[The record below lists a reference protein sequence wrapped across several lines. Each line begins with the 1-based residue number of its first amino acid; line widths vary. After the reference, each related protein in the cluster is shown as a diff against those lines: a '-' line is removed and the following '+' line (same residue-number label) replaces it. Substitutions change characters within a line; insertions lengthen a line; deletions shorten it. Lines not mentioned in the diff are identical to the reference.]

1 MESQYWNDEV
11 QQSAWLLD
19 YDRRC
24 MLDCADTFQNLA
36 AVMGEMNWE
45 LEQEKTPDDR
55 EELLRRRQ
63 AMESRKQYAAHMRQM
78 AGMLQSVADTSVQ
91 LIRLGGRQEKQIVRA
106 LAGEGIVV
114 EDIYLL
120 RGKEDR
126 LQITIS
132 VRLTKNKSMTVEE
145 IAGYLSVL
153 MDIRLVPQK
162 RNPYFVGEESVSLY
176 FEEEPIF
183 SCLTAAAC
191 ATEETES
198 VSGDSYSF
206 LETDDSV
213 AMILS
218 DGVGS
223 GESAARDSG
232 RIVDLTERILDA
244 GLGPDMAMLFLNG
257 MAGAEGDE
265 NRMATLDLCRIDLY
279 RGECET
285 VKAGGAAGFIKRSDR
300 VEKIQSRQLPAYY
313 ATATQ
318 LAAKAALLSPAF
330 AGIPTAPTADAGT
343 NTDQIATTKFVMTA
357 LSALSSQ
364 GKIVSYSLAQNGYCK
379 WDIGLILQWGM
390 NTIGSRTTRT
400 EAYPLPYSEFC
411 LPIVSGNGY
420 VGGLN
425 YGFGIGVT
433 NFDLT
438 SVTIVNNSEDSSYRW
453 TGYTYIVVGA

>member
-218 DGVGS
+218 GS
-223 GESAARDSG
+223 W
-232 RIVDLTERILDA
+232 
-244 GLGPDMAMLFLNG
+244 F
-257 MAGAEGDE
+257 
-265 NRMATLDLCRIDLY
+265 
-279 RGECET
+279 RGERG
-285 VKAGGAAGFIKRSDR
+285 AGQRQDCRLDGA
-300 VEKIQSRQLPAYY
+300 
-313 ATATQ
+313 
-318 LAAKAALLSPAF
+318 
-330 AGIPTAPTADAGT
+330 
-343 NTDQIATTKFVMTA
+343 
-357 LSALSSQ
+357 
-364 GKIVSYSLAQNGYCK
+364 
-379 WDIGLILQWGM
+379 DIGCG
-390 NTIGSRTTRT
+390 
-400 EAYPLPYSEFC
+400 A
-411 LPIVSGNGY
+411 
-420 VGGLN
+420 
-425 YGFGIGVT
+425 
-433 NFDLT
+433 
-438 SVTIVNNSEDSSYRW
+438 W
-453 TGYTYIVVGA
+453 TGYGDAFFKWDGRRGGGRKPDGDA

>member
-1 MESQYWNDEV
+1 
-11 QQSAWLLD
+11 
-19 YDRRC
+19 
-24 MLDCADTFQNLA
+24 
-36 AVMGEMNWE
+36 MNWE

-176 FEEEPIF
+176 LEEEPIF

-300 VEKIQSRQLPAYY
+300 VEKIQSRQLPLGMSASEDISEKKWQLNSGDLVILVSDGVVQNWPCGDGEYLLEQKIASLNVSSPVDLANLILRY
-313 ATATQ
+313 AIRQ
-318 LAAKAALLSPAF
+318 C
-330 AGIPTAPTADAGT
+330 G
-343 NTDQIATTKFVMTA
+343 
-357 LSALSSQ
+357 
-364 GKIVSYSLAQNGYCK
+364 GKIRDDMTVLVTGIWKNEEREIE
-379 WDIGLILQWGM
+379 DI
-390 NTIGSRTTRT
+390 
-400 EAYPLPYSEFC
+400 E
-411 LPIVSGNGY
+411 
-420 VGGLN
+420 
-425 YGFGIGVT
+425 
-433 NFDLT
+433 
-438 SVTIVNNSEDSSYRW
+438 
-453 TGYTYIVVGA
+453 

>member
-300 VEKIQSRQLPAYY
+300 VEKIQSRQLPLGMSASEDISEKKWQLNSGDLVILVSDGVVQNWPCGDGEYLLEQKIASLNVSSPVDLANLSLRY
-313 ATATQ
+313 AIRQ
-318 LAAKAALLSPAF
+318 C
-330 AGIPTAPTADAGT
+330 G
-343 NTDQIATTKFVMTA
+343 
-357 LSALSSQ
+357 
-364 GKIVSYSLAQNGYCK
+364 GKIRDDMTVLVTGIWKNEEREIE
-379 WDIGLILQWGM
+379 DI
-390 NTIGSRTTRT
+390 
-400 EAYPLPYSEFC
+400 E
-411 LPIVSGNGY
+411 
-420 VGGLN
+420 
-425 YGFGIGVT
+425 
-433 NFDLT
+433 
-438 SVTIVNNSEDSSYRW
+438 
-453 TGYTYIVVGA
+453 

>member
-132 VRLTKNKSMTVEE
+132 VRLTKKKSMTVEE

-213 AMILS
+213 SMILS

-244 GLGPDMAMLFLNG
+244 GRGPDMAMLFLNG

-285 VKAGGAAGFIKRSDR
+285 VKAGGAAGFIKRSNR
-300 VEKIQSRQLPAYY
+300 VEKIQSRQLPLGMSASEDISEKKWQLNSGDLVILVSDGVVQNWPCGDGEYLLEQKNASLNVSSPVDLANLILRY
-313 ATATQ
+313 AIRQ
-318 LAAKAALLSPAF
+318 C
-330 AGIPTAPTADAGT
+330 G
-343 NTDQIATTKFVMTA
+343 
-357 LSALSSQ
+357 
-364 GKIVSYSLAQNGYCK
+364 GKIRDDMTVLVTGIWKNEEREIE
-379 WDIGLILQWGM
+379 DI
-390 NTIGSRTTRT
+390 
-400 EAYPLPYSEFC
+400 E
-411 LPIVSGNGY
+411 
-420 VGGLN
+420 
-425 YGFGIGVT
+425 
-433 NFDLT
+433 
-438 SVTIVNNSEDSSYRW
+438 
-453 TGYTYIVVGA
+453 

>member
-300 VEKIQSRQLPAYY
+300 VEKIQSRQLPLGMSASEDISEKKW
-313 ATATQ
+313 Q
-318 LAAKAALLSPAF
+318 LNSGDLVILVSDGVVQNWPCGDGEYLLEQKIASLNVSSPV
-330 AGIPTAPTADAGT
+330 D
-343 NTDQIATTKFVMTA
+343 
-357 LSALSSQ
+357 
-364 GKIVSYSLAQNGYCK
+364 LAN
-379 WDIGLILQWGM
+379 LILRYAIRQ
-390 NTIGSRTTRT
+390 
-400 EAYPLPYSEFC
+400 C
-411 LPIVSGNGY
+411 
-420 VGGLN
+420 GGK
-425 YGFGIGVT
+425 
-433 NFDLT
+433 
-438 SVTIVNNSEDSSYRW
+438 
-453 TGYTYIVVGA
+453 

>member
-162 RNPYFVGEESVSLY
+162 RNPYFVGWSW
-176 FEEEPIF
+176 F
-183 SCLTAAAC
+183 
-191 ATEETES
+191 
-198 VSGDSYSF
+198 
-206 LETDDSV
+206 
-213 AMILS
+213 
-218 DGVGS
+218 
-223 GESAARDSG
+223 
-232 RIVDLTERILDA
+232 
-244 GLGPDMAMLFLNG
+244 
-257 MAGAEGDE
+257 
-265 NRMATLDLCRIDLY
+265 
-279 RGECET
+279 RGERG
-285 VKAGGAAGFIKRSDR
+285 AGQRQDCRLDGADIGCGAWIGYGD
-300 VEKIQSRQLPAYY
+300 
-313 ATATQ
+313 
-318 LAAKAALLSPAF
+318 AF
-330 AGIPTAPTADAGT
+330 
-343 NTDQIATTKFVMTA
+343 F
-357 LSALSSQ
+357 
-364 GKIVSYSLAQNGYCK
+364 K
-379 WDIGLILQWGM
+379 WDG
-390 NTIGSRTTRT
+390 RRR
-400 EAYPLPYSEFC
+400 
-411 LPIVSGNGY
+411 
-420 VGGLN
+420 GGRKPD
-425 YGFGIGVT
+425 G
-433 NFDLT
+433 D
-438 SVTIVNNSEDSSYRW
+438 
-453 TGYTYIVVGA
+453 A

>member
-300 VEKIQSRQLPAYY
+300 VEKIQSRQLPLGMSASEDISEKKW
-313 ATATQ
+313 Q
-318 LAAKAALLSPAF
+318 LNSGDLVILVSDGVVQNWPCGDGEYLLEQKIASLNVSSPV
-330 AGIPTAPTADAGT
+330 D
-343 NTDQIATTKFVMTA
+343 
-357 LSALSSQ
+357 
-364 GKIVSYSLAQNGYCK
+364 LAN
-379 WDIGLILQWGM
+379 LILRYAIRQRQ
-390 NTIGSRTTRT
+390 NPR
-400 EAYPLPYSEFC
+400 
-411 LPIVSGNGY
+411 
-420 VGGLN
+420 
-425 YGFGIGVT
+425 
-433 NFDLT
+433 
-438 SVTIVNNSEDSSYRW
+438 
-453 TGYTYIVVGA
+453 

>member
-300 VEKIQSRQLPAYY
+300 VEKIQSRQLPLGMSASEDISEKKWQLNSGDLVILVSDGVVQNWPCGDGEYLLEQKIASLNVSSPVDLANLILRY
-313 ATATQ
+313 AIRQ
-318 LAAKAALLSPAF
+318 C
-330 AGIPTAPTADAGT
+330 G
-343 NTDQIATTKFVMTA
+343 
-357 LSALSSQ
+357 
-364 GKIVSYSLAQNGYCK
+364 GKIRDDMTVLVTGIWKNEEREIEDIEEEVSLDKHLRYN
-379 WDIGLILQWGM
+379 
-390 NTIGSRTTRT
+390 
-400 EAYPLPYSEFC
+400 
-411 LPIVSGNGY
+411 
-420 VGGLN
+420 
-425 YGFGIGVT
+425 
-433 NFDLT
+433 
-438 SVTIVNNSEDSSYRW
+438 
-453 TGYTYIVVGA
+453 VGAQRKSKGCRRQQLVFVCP

>member
-1 MESQYWNDEV
+1 M
-11 QQSAWLLD
+11 
-19 YDRRC
+19 
-24 MLDCADTFQNLA
+24 
-36 AVMGEMNWE
+36 
-45 LEQEKTPDDR
+45 
-55 EELLRRRQ
+55 
-63 AMESRKQYAAHMRQM
+63 
-78 AGMLQSVADTSVQ
+78 
-91 LIRLGGRQEKQIVRA
+91 RA

-300 VEKIQSRQLPAYY
+300 VEKIQSRQLPLGMSASEDISKKKWQLNSGDLVILVSDGVVQNWPCGDGEYLLEQKIASLNVSSPVDLANLILRY
-313 ATATQ
+313 AIRQ
-318 LAAKAALLSPAF
+318 C
-330 AGIPTAPTADAGT
+330 G
-343 NTDQIATTKFVMTA
+343 
-357 LSALSSQ
+357 
-364 GKIVSYSLAQNGYCK
+364 GKIRDDMTVLVTGIWKNEEREIE
-379 WDIGLILQWGM
+379 DI
-390 NTIGSRTTRT
+390 
-400 EAYPLPYSEFC
+400 E
-411 LPIVSGNGY
+411 
-420 VGGLN
+420 
-425 YGFGIGVT
+425 
-433 NFDLT
+433 
-438 SVTIVNNSEDSSYRW
+438 
-453 TGYTYIVVGA
+453 

>member
-132 VRLTKNKSMTVEE
+132 VRLTKKKSMTVEE

-213 AMILS
+213 SMILS

-300 VEKIQSRQLPAYY
+300 VEKIQSRQLPLGMSASEDISEKKWQLNSGDLVILVSDGVVQNWPCGDGEYLLEQKIASLNVSSPVDLANLILRY
-313 ATATQ
+313 AIRQ
-318 LAAKAALLSPAF
+318 C
-330 AGIPTAPTADAGT
+330 G
-343 NTDQIATTKFVMTA
+343 
-357 LSALSSQ
+357 
-364 GKIVSYSLAQNGYCK
+364 GKI
-379 WDIGLILQWGM
+379 WDDMTVLV
-390 NTIGSRTTRT
+390 T
-400 EAYPLPYSEFC
+400 
-411 LPIVSGNGY
+411 
-420 VGGLN
+420 
-425 YGFGIGVT
+425 GIWK
-433 NFDLT
+433 NEERE
-438 SVTIVNNSEDSSYRW
+438 IED
-453 TGYTYIVVGA
+453 IE

>member
-300 VEKIQSRQLPAYY
+300 VEKIQSRQLP
-313 ATATQ
+313 
-318 LAAKAALLSPAF
+318 L
-330 AGIPTAPTADAGT
+330 G
-343 NTDQIATTKFVMTA
+343 M
-357 LSALSSQ
+357 SA
-364 GKIVSYSLAQNGYCK
+364 
-379 WDIGLILQWGM
+379 
-390 NTIGSRTTRT
+390 
-400 EAYPLPYSEFC
+400 
-411 LPIVSGNGY
+411 
-420 VGGLN
+420 
-425 YGFGIGVT
+425 
-433 NFDLT
+433 
-438 SVTIVNNSEDSSYRW
+438 SEDISEKKWQLNSGDLVLLVSDGVVQNWPCFVERQL
-453 TGYTYIVVGA
+453 TGRPGKPDFALCNPPVRRQNPG

>member
-244 GLGPDMAMLFLNG
+244 GLGPDMAMLLLNG

-300 VEKIQSRQLPAYY
+300 VEKIQSRQLPLGMSASEDISEKKWQLNSGDLVILVSDGVVQNWPCGDGEYLLEQKIASLNVSSPVDLANLILRY
-313 ATATQ
+313 AIRQ
-318 LAAKAALLSPAF
+318 
-330 AGIPTAPTADAGT
+330 GG
-343 NTDQIATTKFVMTA
+343 
-357 LSALSSQ
+357 
-364 GKIVSYSLAQNGYCK
+364 GKIRDDMTVLVTGIWKNEEREIE
-379 WDIGLILQWGM
+379 DI
-390 NTIGSRTTRT
+390 
-400 EAYPLPYSEFC
+400 E
-411 LPIVSGNGY
+411 
-420 VGGLN
+420 
-425 YGFGIGVT
+425 
-433 NFDLT
+433 
-438 SVTIVNNSEDSSYRW
+438 
-453 TGYTYIVVGA
+453 

>member
-1 MESQYWNDEV
+1 MSAVILKKKGRRKGHAMESQYWNDEV

-300 VEKIQSRQLPAYY
+300 VEKIQSRQLPLGMSASEDISEKKWQLNSGDLVILVSDGVVQNWPCGDGEYLLEQKIASLNVSSPVDLANLILRY
-313 ATATQ
+313 AIRQ
-318 LAAKAALLSPAF
+318 C
-330 AGIPTAPTADAGT
+330 G
-343 NTDQIATTKFVMTA
+343 
-357 LSALSSQ
+357 
-364 GKIVSYSLAQNGYCK
+364 GKIRDDMTVLVTGIWKNEEREIE
-379 WDIGLILQWGM
+379 DI
-390 NTIGSRTTRT
+390 
-400 EAYPLPYSEFC
+400 E
-411 LPIVSGNGY
+411 
-420 VGGLN
+420 
-425 YGFGIGVT
+425 
-433 NFDLT
+433 
-438 SVTIVNNSEDSSYRW
+438 
-453 TGYTYIVVGA
+453 

>member
-300 VEKIQSRQLPAYY
+300 VEKIQSRQLPLGMSASEDISKKKWQLNSGDLVILVSDGVVQNWPCGDGEYLLEQKIASLNVSSPVDLANLILGY
-313 ATATQ
+313 AIRQ
-318 LAAKAALLSPAF
+318 C
-330 AGIPTAPTADAGT
+330 G
-343 NTDQIATTKFVMTA
+343 
-357 LSALSSQ
+357 
-364 GKIVSYSLAQNGYCK
+364 GKIRDDMTVLVTGIWKNEEREIE
-379 WDIGLILQWGM
+379 DI
-390 NTIGSRTTRT
+390 
-400 EAYPLPYSEFC
+400 E
-411 LPIVSGNGY
+411 
-420 VGGLN
+420 
-425 YGFGIGVT
+425 
-433 NFDLT
+433 
-438 SVTIVNNSEDSSYRW
+438 
-453 TGYTYIVVGA
+453 

>member
-206 LETDDSV
+206 LDTDDSV

-279 RGECET
+279 RGGVRDGESW
-285 VKAGGAAGFIKRSDR
+285 R
-300 VEKIQSRQLPAYY
+300 
-313 ATATQ
+313 
-318 LAAKAALLSPAF
+318 
-330 AGIPTAPTADAGT
+330 
-343 NTDQIATTKFVMTA
+343 
-357 LSALSSQ
+357 
-364 GKIVSYSLAQNGYCK
+364 
-379 WDIGLILQWGM
+379 
-390 NTIGSRTTRT
+390 GSRVYQAQRPCG
-400 EAYPLPYSEFC
+400 E
-411 LPIVSGNGY
+411 
-420 VGGLN
+420 
-425 YGFGIGVT
+425 
-433 NFDLT
+433 
-438 SVTIVNNSEDSSYRW
+438 NSEQAAAARH
-453 TGYTYIVVGA
+453 VGVRGHQ

>member
-244 GLGPDMAMLFLNG
+244 GLGPDMAMLFFKMGGRRGGGTKTGWRRLIC
-257 MAGAEGDE
+257 AGLIFD
-265 NRMATLDLCRIDLY
+265 

-300 VEKIQSRQLPAYY
+300 CGEIQSRQLP
-313 ATATQ
+313 
-318 LAAKAALLSPAF
+318 L
-330 AGIPTAPTADAGT
+330 G
-343 NTDQIATTKFVMTA
+343 M
-357 LSALSSQ
+357 SA
-364 GKIVSYSLAQNGYCK
+364 
-379 WDIGLILQWGM
+379 
-390 NTIGSRTTRT
+390 
-400 EAYPLPYSEFC
+400 
-411 LPIVSGNGY
+411 
-420 VGGLN
+420 
-425 YGFGIGVT
+425 
-433 NFDLT
+433 
-438 SVTIVNNSEDSSYRW
+438 SEDISEKS
-453 TGYTYIVVGA
+453 GS

>member
-300 VEKIQSRQLPAYY
+300 VEKIQSRQLPLGMSASEDISEKKWQLNSGDLVILVSDGVVQNWPCGDGEYLLEQKIASLNVSSPVDLANLILRY
-313 ATATQ
+313 AIRQ
-318 LAAKAALLSPAF
+318 CS
-330 AGIPTAPTADAGT
+330 
-343 NTDQIATTKFVMTA
+343 
-357 LSALSSQ
+357 
-364 GKIVSYSLAQNGYCK
+364 GKIRDDMTVLVTGIWKNEEREIE
-379 WDIGLILQWGM
+379 DI
-390 NTIGSRTTRT
+390 
-400 EAYPLPYSEFC
+400 E
-411 LPIVSGNGY
+411 
-420 VGGLN
+420 
-425 YGFGIGVT
+425 
-433 NFDLT
+433 
-438 SVTIVNNSEDSSYRW
+438 
-453 TGYTYIVVGA
+453 

>member
-45 LEQEKTPDDR
+45 LEQEKKPDDR

-78 AGMLQSVADTSVQ
+78 AGMLQAVADTSVQ

-126 LQITIS
+126 LQITVS
-132 VRLTKNKSMTVEE
+132 VRLTKKKSMT
-145 IAGYLSVL
+145 
-153 MDIRLVPQK
+153 
-162 RNPYFVGEESVSLY
+162 VSLY
-176 FEEEPIF
+176 FEEEPLF

-213 AMILS
+213 SMILS

-232 RIVDLTERILDA
+232 RIVDLAERILDA

-285 VKAGGAAGFIKRSDR
+285 VKAGGAAGFIKRGSR
-300 VEKIQSRQLPAYY
+300 VEKIQSRQLPLGMSSSEDISEKKWQLNSGDLVILISDGVVQNWSCGDGEYLLEQKIASLNVSSPVDLANLILRY
-313 ATATQ
+313 AIRQ
-318 LAAKAALLSPAF
+318 C
-330 AGIPTAPTADAGT
+330 G
-343 NTDQIATTKFVMTA
+343 
-357 LSALSSQ
+357 
-364 GKIVSYSLAQNGYCK
+364 GKIRDDMTVLVTGIWKNEEREME
-379 WDIGLILQWGM
+379 DI
-390 NTIGSRTTRT
+390 
-400 EAYPLPYSEFC
+400 E
-411 LPIVSGNGY
+411 
-420 VGGLN
+420 
-425 YGFGIGVT
+425 
-433 NFDLT
+433 
-438 SVTIVNNSEDSSYRW
+438 
-453 TGYTYIVVGA
+453 